1 MQTHNDN
8 AGNGNPTNGMAR
20 QHVGPSNDGHD
31 NDEENV
37 LGGQIDSSTTRNE
50 TEEDNG
56 GVGHVDQRKD
66 PSVEK

>member
-1 MQTHNDN
+1 
-8 AGNGNPTNGMAR
+8 MAR